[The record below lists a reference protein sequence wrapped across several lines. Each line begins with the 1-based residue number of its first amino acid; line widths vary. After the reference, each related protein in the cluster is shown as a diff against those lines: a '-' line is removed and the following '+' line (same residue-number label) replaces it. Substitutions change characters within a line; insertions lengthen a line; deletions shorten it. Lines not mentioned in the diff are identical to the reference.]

1 MTRMCRNDSPD
12 VDMASHEGDPVAT
25 GTSRMQDAV
34 RLLLLLVDGAGEKLP
49 DPPPLDSPPGICQ
62 VK

>member
-34 RLLLLLVDGAGEKLP
+34 RLLLLVDGAGEKLP